1 MTPSGI
7 HGPLGR
13 PPFDSLAWDPSKR
26 QPQPGTD
33 RHPTSTPPLGHH
45 DPHLPQG
52 LDRSEGDGKLRK
64 LGSGARRRAEAA
76 VAEALR
82 YDESLQHYWTRVEDK
97 VAHGCIN
104 AAGGS
109 AAATEKTE

>member
-1 MTPSGI
+1 
-7 HGPLGR
+7 
-13 PPFDSLAWDPSKR
+13 
-26 QPQPGTD
+26 
-33 RHPTSTPPLGHH
+33 
-45 DPHLPQG
+45 

-109 AAATEKTE
+109 ARCHGETEGKRGRIWSALPVLTLVFPPSSP